1 MTLTTAS
8 KRVAAMLAALGLAGC
23 ATFAPDGG
31 FGAIEKTTQDRA
43 GAQPRWQRTDADRDE
58 VAALVREKLAAPL
71 SAEDAVRIALVNN
84 PGLQA
89 TYGELGI
96 AEADVVAAG
105 RLPSIHIASLKTKY
119 GGETVKVEQA
129 IGIEVISLLTVPL
142 RHRFESKRF
151 ERVQADVARDT
162 VAVAYEARR
171 AWIEAVSADE
181 TARYMAQVK
190 EAAEASAELAR
201 RMARAGNYSRLQ
213 QMREQAT
220 YADAVAQLARAR
232 QAAVSAREKLTRLMG
247 LAGRDAAYRLP
258 ERLPDLPASPAQ
270 PAEVE
275 ASALEGRLDIRAAQR
290 DAASLA
296 DSLGLVKTTRF
307 IDAFEVG
314 RARTKEGDHPYAY
327 GWEFRIEIPLFD
339 FGTARVARAEALY
352 LQAVSRVAQT
362 AVDAES
368 ELREAYT
375 AYRTAYDTARHYR
388 EEIVP
393 LRKKI
398 SEETLLRYNG
408 MLISVFE
415 LLADAREQV
424 LAVNAAMDATRDY
437 WLAETDLRSALAG
450 TGSGLRGA
458 RRGAPMPVAQ
468 NGGH

>member
-1 MTLTTAS
+1 
-8 KRVAAMLAALGLAGC
+8 
-23 ATFAPDGG
+23 
-31 FGAIEKTTQDRA
+31 
-43 GAQPRWQRTDADRDE
+43 
-58 VAALVREKLAAPL
+58 
-71 SAEDAVRIALVNN
+71 
-84 PGLQA
+84 
-89 TYGELGI
+89 
-96 AEADVVAAG
+96 VVAAG

-119 GGETVKVEQA
+119 GGETVKIEQA

-162 VAVAYEARR
+162 VAVAYETRR

-181 TARYMAQVK
+181 TARYMGRVK

-201 RMARAGNYSRLQ
+201 RMARAGNFSRLQ
-213 QMREQAT
+213 QMREQAS

-247 LAGRDAAYRLP
+247 LTGRDAGYRLP

-296 DSLGLVKTTRF
+296 ESLGLVKTTRF

-339 FGTARVARAEALY
+339 FGTARVARAEASY

-398 SEETLLRYNG
+398 SEENLLRYNG

-424 LAVNAAMDATRDY
+424 VAVNAAMDATRDY

-458 RRGAPMPVAQ
+458 RRGTPMPVAQ
-468 NGGH
+468 NGGGH

>member
-8 KRVAAMLAALGLAGC
+8 RRVAATLAALGLAGC

-31 FGAIEKTTQDRA
+31 FGAIEKSTQDRA
-43 GAQPRWQRTDADRDE
+43 GAQPRWQRTDADRVE

-162 VAVAYEARR
+162 VAVAYETRR

-247 LAGRDAAYRLP
+247 LTGRDSAYRLP

-398 SEETLLRYNG
+398 SEENLLRYNG
-408 MLISVFE
+408 MLISVFD

-424 LAVNAAMDATRDY
+424 VAVNAAMDATRDY